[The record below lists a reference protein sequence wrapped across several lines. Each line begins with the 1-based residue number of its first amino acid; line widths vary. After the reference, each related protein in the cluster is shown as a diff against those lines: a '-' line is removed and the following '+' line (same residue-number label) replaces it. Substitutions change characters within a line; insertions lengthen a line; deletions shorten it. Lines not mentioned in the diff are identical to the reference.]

1 MISKSAL
8 ALFLSVAASLLSQN
22 TWAILS
28 DDEARRAILELRK
41 SVSTSQAAI
50 LDLQNQLD
58 KHKSENA
65 QLRGQIESL
74 QKQNEDLSK
83 QNDDL
88 SNNQKSF
95 YQDLDARVSRL
106 EPQNVEVEGVTG
118 IVQAG
123 EKSSYDEA
131 LKSFQAGLIKNAD
144 TEFTSFIRKYS
155 SSPYLPLAL
164 YWSGNTKY
172 ALKDYKAAITQLQ
185 GLISRYPGHQRVPA
199 ATLTMANANL
209 ESGKKAV
216 AKKLFTDLIAKYPD
230 SDAANEA
237 KPILAGIK

>member
-74 QKQNEDLSK
+74 QKQN
-83 QNDDL
+83 DDL

-106 EPQNVEVEGVTG
+106 EPQNVEVEGLIG

-131 LKSFQAGLIKNAD
+131 LKSFQAGQIKNAD
-144 TEFTSFIRKYS
+144 SEFTSFIRKYP

>member
-1 MISKSAL
+1 MISKSGFV
-8 ALFLSVAASLLSQN
+8 LFLSVAASLLSQN

-41 SVSTSQAAI
+41 SVSASQAAI

-74 QKQNEDLSK
+74 QKQS
-83 QNDDL
+83 DDL
-88 SNNQKSF
+88 NNNQKSF

-131 LKSFQAGLIKNAD
+131 LKSFQAGQIKNAD
-144 TEFTSFIRKYS
+144 SEFTTFIRKYP

-185 GLISRYPGHQRVPA
+185 SLISLYPGHQRVPA

-216 AKKLFTDLIAKYPD
+216 AKKLLTDLIAKYPD
-230 SDAANEA
+230 SDAAKEA

>member
-22 TWAILS
+22 TWAMLS

-74 QKQNEDLSK
+74 QKQS
-83 QNDDL
+83 DDL

-95 YQDLDARVSRL
+95 YQDLDARISRL
-106 EPQNVEVEGVTG
+106 EPQTVEVEGVTG

-131 LKSFQAGLIKNAD
+131 LKSFQAGQIKNAD
-144 TEFTSFIRKYS
+144 SEFTSFIRKYP

-216 AKKLFTDLIAKYPD
+216 AKKLLTDLITKYPD
-230 SDAANEA
+230 SDAAKEA
-237 KPILAGIK
+237 KPILASIK

>member
-1 MISKSAL
+1 VISKSGFV
-8 ALFLSVAASLLSQN
+8 LFLSVAASLLSQN

-41 SVSTSQAAI
+41 SVSASQAAI

-58 KHKSENA
+58 KQKSENA

-74 QKQNEDLSK
+74 QKQS
-83 QNDDL
+83 DDL
-88 SNNQKSF
+88 NNNQKSF

-131 LKSFQAGLIKNAD
+131 LKSFQAGQIKNAD
-144 TEFTSFIRKYS
+144 SEFTSFIRKYP

-185 GLISRYPGHQRVPA
+185 GLISRYPGHQREPA
-199 ATLTMANANL
+199 AILTMANANL

-216 AKKLFTDLIAKYPD
+216 AKKFFTDLIAKYPD

>member
-1 MISKSAL
+1 VISKSAL

-41 SVSTSQAAI
+41 SVSASQAAI

-74 QKQNEDLSK
+74 QKQS
-83 QNDDL
+83 DDL

-95 YQDLDARVSRL
+95 YQDLDARISRL

-131 LKSFQAGLIKNAD
+131 LKSFQAGQIKNAD
-144 TEFTSFIRKYS
+144 SEFTTFIRKYP

-216 AKKLFTDLIAKYPD
+216 AKKLLTDLISKYPD
-230 SDAANEA
+230 SDATKEA

>member
-22 TWAILS
+22 TWAMLS

-41 SVSTSQAAI
+41 SVSASQAAI

-74 QKQNEDLSK
+74 QKQS
-83 QNDDL
+83 DDL

-95 YQDLDARVSRL
+95 YQDLDARISRL

-131 LKSFQAGLIKNAD
+131 LKSFQAGQIKNAD
-144 TEFTSFIRKYS
+144 SEFTSFIRKYP

-185 GLISRYPGHQRVPA
+185 DLISRYPGHQRVPA

>member
-1 MISKSAL
+1 VISKSGFV
-8 ALFLSVAASLLSQN
+8 LFLSVAASLLSQN

-41 SVSTSQAAI
+41 SVSASQAAI

-58 KHKSENA
+58 KQKSENA

-74 QKQNEDLSK
+74 QKQS
-83 QNDDL
+83 DDL
-88 SNNQKSF
+88 NNNQKSF
-95 YQDLDARVSRL
+95 YQDLDARISRL

-131 LKSFQAGLIKNAD
+131 LKSFQAGQIKNAD
-144 TEFTSFIRKYS
+144 SEFTSFIRKYP

-199 ATLTMANANL
+199 AILTMANANL

>member
-1 MISKSAL
+1 VISKSGFV
-8 ALFLSVAASLLSQN
+8 LFLSVAASLLSQN

-41 SVSTSQAAI
+41 SVSASQAAI

-58 KHKSENA
+58 KQKSENA

-74 QKQNEDLSK
+74 QKQS
-83 QNDDL
+83 DDL
-88 SNNQKSF
+88 NNNQKSF

-131 LKSFQAGLIKNAD
+131 LKSFQAGQIKNAD
-144 TEFTSFIRKYS
+144 SEFTSFIRKYP

-172 ALKDYKAAITQLQ
+172 ALKDYKAAITQLE

-199 ATLTMANANL
+199 AILTMANANL

>member
-41 SVSTSQAAI
+41 SVSASQAAI

-74 QKQNEDLSK
+74 QKQS
-83 QNDDL
+83 DDL

-95 YQDLDARVSRL
+95 YQDLDARISRL
-106 EPQNVEVEGVTG
+106 EPQTVEVEGVTG

-131 LKSFQAGLIKNAD
+131 LKSFQAGQIKNAD
-144 TEFTSFIRKYS
+144 SEFTTFIRKYP

-209 ESGKKAV
+209 ESGKKAI
-216 AKKLFTDLIAKYPD
+216 AKKLLTDLISKYPD
-230 SDAANEA
+230 SDAAKEA

>member
-1 MISKSAL
+1 VISKSGFV
-8 ALFLSVAASLLSQN
+8 LFLSVAASLLSQN

-41 SVSTSQAAI
+41 SVSASQAAI

-58 KHKSENA
+58 KQKSENA

-74 QKQNEDLSK
+74 QKQS
-83 QNDDL
+83 DDL
-88 SNNQKSF
+88 NNNQKSF

-131 LKSFQAGLIKNAD
+131 LKSFQAGQIKNAD
-144 TEFTSFIRKYS
+144 SEFTTFIRKYP

-199 ATLTMANANL
+199 AILTMANANL

>member
-58 KHKSENA
+58 KHKSEIA
-65 QLRGQIESL
+65 QLRGQIENL
-74 QKQNEDLSK
+74 QK

-131 LKSFQAGLIKNAD
+131 LKSFQAGQIKNAD
-144 TEFTSFIRKYS
+144 SEFTSFIRKYP

>member
-1 MISKSAL
+1 VISKSAL

-41 SVSTSQAAI
+41 SVSASQAAI

-74 QKQNEDLSK
+74 QKQS
-83 QNDDL
+83 DDL

-95 YQDLDARVSRL
+95 YQDLDARISRL
-106 EPQNVEVEGVTG
+106 EPQTVEVEGVTG

-131 LKSFQAGLIKNAD
+131 LKSFQAGQIKNAD
-144 TEFTSFIRKYS
+144 SEFTTFIRKYP

-216 AKKLFTDLIAKYPD
+216 AKKLLTDLISKYPD
-230 SDAANEA
+230 SDATKEA

>member
-22 TWAILS
+22 TWAMLS

-74 QKQNEDLSK
+74 QK

-131 LKSFQAGLIKNAD
+131 LKSFQAGQIKNAD
-144 TEFTSFIRKYS
+144 SEFTSFIRKYP

>member
-41 SVSTSQAAI
+41 SVSASQAAI

-74 QKQNEDLSK
+74 QKQS
-83 QNDDL
+83 DDL

-95 YQDLDARVSRL
+95 YQDLDARISRL

-131 LKSFQAGLIKNAD
+131 LKSFQAEQIKNAD
-144 TEFTSFIRKYS
+144 SEFTTFIRKYP

-209 ESGKKAV
+209 ESGKKAI
-216 AKKLFTDLIAKYPD
+216 AKKLLTDLISKYPD
-230 SDAANEA
+230 SDAAKEA

>member
-1 MISKSAL
+1 MISKSGFV
-8 ALFLSVAASLLSQN
+8 LFLSVAASLLSQN

-41 SVSTSQAAI
+41 SVSASQAAI

-58 KHKSENA
+58 KQKSENA

-74 QKQNEDLSK
+74 QKQS
-83 QNDDL
+83 DDL
-88 SNNQKSF
+88 NNNQKSF

-131 LKSFQAGLIKNAD
+131 LKSFQAGQIKNAD
-144 TEFTSFIRKYS
+144 SEFTSFIRKYP

>member
-1 MISKSAL
+1 VISKSVF

-41 SVSTSQAAI
+41 SVSASQAAM

-74 QKQNEDLSK
+74 EKQS
-83 QNDDL
+83 DDL

-95 YQDLDARVSRL
+95 YQDLDARLARL
-106 EPQNVEVEGVTG
+106 EPQTVEVEGVTG

-131 LKSFQAGLIKNAD
+131 LKFFQAGQIKNAD
-144 TEFTSFIRKYS
+144 SEFTTFIRKYP

-172 ALKDYKAAITQLQ
+172 ALKDYNAAIAQLQ

-216 AKKLFTDLIAKYPD
+216 AKKLLTDLIAKYPD
-230 SDAANEA
+230 SDAAKEA

>member
-22 TWAILS
+22 TWAMLS

-74 QKQNEDLSK
+74 QK

-131 LKSFQAGLIKNAD
+131 LKSFQAGQIKNAD
-144 TEFTSFIRKYS
+144 SEFTTFIRKYP

>member
-1 MISKSAL
+1 VISKSGFV
-8 ALFLSVAASLLSQN
+8 LFLSVAASLLSQN

-41 SVSTSQAAI
+41 SVSASQAAI

-58 KHKSENA
+58 KQKSENA

-74 QKQNEDLSK
+74 QKQS
-83 QNDDL
+83 DDL
-88 SNNQKSF
+88 NNNQKSF

-131 LKSFQAGLIKNAD
+131 LKSFQAGQIKNAD
-144 TEFTSFIRKYS
+144 SEFTSFIRKYP

-199 ATLTMANANL
+199 AILTMANANL

-216 AKKLFTDLIAKYPD
+216 AKNLFTDLIAKYPD

>member
-74 QKQNEDLSK
+74 QKQN
-83 QNDDL
+83 DDL

-131 LKSFQAGLIKNAD
+131 LKSFQAGQIKNAD
-144 TEFTSFIRKYS
+144 SEFTSFIRKYP

-199 ATLTMANANL
+199 AILTMANANL

>member
-1 MISKSAL
+1 VISKSAL

-41 SVSTSQAAI
+41 SVSASQAAI

-74 QKQNEDLSK
+74 QKQS
-83 QNDDL
+83 DDL

-95 YQDLDARVSRL
+95 YQDLDARISRL

-131 LKSFQAGLIKNAD
+131 LKSFQAGQIKNAD
-144 TEFTSFIRKYS
+144 SEFTTFIRKYP

-209 ESGKKAV
+209 ESGKKAI
-216 AKKLFTDLIAKYPD
+216 AKKLLTDLISKYPD
-230 SDAANEA
+230 SDAAKEA

>member
-41 SVSTSQAAI
+41 SVSASQADI

-74 QKQNEDLSK
+74 QK

-131 LKSFQAGLIKNAD
+131 LKSFQAGQIKNAD
-144 TEFTSFIRKYS
+144 SEFTSFIRKYP

>member
-1 MISKSAL
+1 MISKSVL
-8 ALFLSVAASLLSQN
+8 ALFFSVAASLLSQN
-22 TWAILS
+22 TWAMLS

-65 QLRGQIESL
+65 QLRGQIENL
-74 QKQNEDLSK
+74 QK

-131 LKSFQAGLIKNAD
+131 LKSFQAGQIKNAD
-144 TEFTSFIRKYS
+144 SEFTSFIRKYP

>member
-22 TWAILS
+22 TWAMLS

-41 SVSTSQAAI
+41 SVSASQSAI

-74 QKQNEDLSK
+74 QK

-131 LKSFQAGLIKNAD
+131 LKSFQAGQIKNAD
-144 TEFTSFIRKYS
+144 SEFTSFIRKYP

-199 ATLTMANANL
+199 AILTMANANL

>member
-41 SVSTSQAAI
+41 SVSASQAAI

-74 QKQNEDLSK
+74 QKQS
-83 QNDDL
+83 DDL

-95 YQDLDARVSRL
+95 YQDLDARISRL
-106 EPQNVEVEGVTG
+106 EPQTVEVEGVTG

-131 LKSFQAGLIKNAD
+131 LKSFQAGQIKNAD
-144 TEFTSFIRKYS
+144 SEFTTFIRKYP

-216 AKKLFTDLIAKYPD
+216 AKKLLTDLISKYPD
-230 SDAANEA
+230 SDAAKEA
-237 KPILAGIK
+237 KPILASIK

>member
-22 TWAILS
+22 TWAMLS

-74 QKQNEDLSK
+74 QK

-144 TEFTSFIRKYS
+144 TEFTSFIRKYP

>member
-41 SVSTSQAAI
+41 SVSASQAAI

-74 QKQNEDLSK
+74 QKQS
-83 QNDDL
+83 DDL
-88 SNNQKSF
+88 NNNQKSF
-95 YQDLDARVSRL
+95 YQDLDARISRL
-106 EPQNVEVEGVTG
+106 EPQTVEVEGVTG

-131 LKSFQAGLIKNAD
+131 LKSFQAGQIKNAD
-144 TEFTSFIRKYS
+144 SEFTTFIRKYP

-216 AKKLFTDLIAKYPD
+216 AKKLLTDLISKYPD
-230 SDAANEA
+230 SDAAKEA

>member
-1 MISKSAL
+1 VISKSAL

-41 SVSTSQAAI
+41 SVSASQAAI

-74 QKQNEDLSK
+74 QKQS
-83 QNDDL
+83 DDL

-95 YQDLDARVSRL
+95 YQDLDARISRL

-131 LKSFQAGLIKNAD
+131 LKSFQAEQIKNAD
-144 TEFTSFIRKYS
+144 SEFTTFIRKYP

-216 AKKLFTDLIAKYPD
+216 AKKLLTDLISKYPD
-230 SDAANEA
+230 SDAAKEA

>member
-1 MISKSAL
+1 VISKSGFV
-8 ALFLSVAASLLSQN
+8 LFLSVAASLLSQN

-41 SVSTSQAAI
+41 SVSASQAAI

-58 KHKSENA
+58 KQKSENA

-74 QKQNEDLSK
+74 QKQS
-83 QNDDL
+83 DDL
-88 SNNQKSF
+88 NNNQKSF

-131 LKSFQAGLIKNAD
+131 LKSFQAGQIKNAD
-144 TEFTSFIRKYS
+144 SEFTSFIRKYP

-172 ALKDYKAAITQLQ
+172 AQKDYKAAITQLQ

>member
-65 QLRGQIESL
+65 QLRGQIENL
-74 QKQNEDLSK
+74 QK

-131 LKSFQAGLIKNAD
+131 LKSFQAGQIKNAD
-144 TEFTSFIRKYS
+144 SEFTSFIRKYP

-164 YWSGNTKY
+164 YWSGNSKY

>member
-1 MISKSAL
+1 VISKSGFV
-8 ALFLSVAASLLSQN
+8 LFLSVAASLLSQN

-41 SVSTSQAAI
+41 SVSASQAAI

-74 QKQNEDLSK
+74 QKQS
-83 QNDDL
+83 DDL

-95 YQDLDARVSRL
+95 YQDLDARISRL
-106 EPQNVEVEGVTG
+106 EPQTVEVEGVTG

-131 LKSFQAGLIKNAD
+131 LKSFQAGQIKNAD
-144 TEFTSFIRKYS
+144 SEFTTFIRKYP

-209 ESGKKAV
+209 ESGKKAI
-216 AKKLFTDLIAKYPD
+216 AKKLLTDLISKYPD
-230 SDAANEA
+230 SDAAKEA

>member
-41 SVSTSQAAI
+41 SVSASQAAI

-74 QKQNEDLSK
+74 QKQS
-83 QNDDL
+83 DDL

-95 YQDLDARVSRL
+95 YQDLDARISRL
-106 EPQNVEVEGVTG
+106 EPQTVEVEGVTG

-131 LKSFQAGLIKNAD
+131 LKSFQAGQIKNAD
-144 TEFTSFIRKYS
+144 SEFTTFISKYP

-209 ESGKKAV
+209 ESGKKAI
-216 AKKLFTDLIAKYPD
+216 AKKLLTDLISKYPD
-230 SDAANEA
+230 SDAAKEA

>member
-1 MISKSAL
+1 VISKSAL

-41 SVSTSQAAI
+41 SVSASQAAI

-74 QKQNEDLSK
+74 QKQS
-83 QNDDL
+83 DDL

-95 YQDLDARVSRL
+95 YQDLDARISRL

-131 LKSFQAGLIKNAD
+131 LKSFQAGQIKNAD
-144 TEFTSFIRKYS
+144 SEFTTFIRKYP

>member
-41 SVSTSQAAI
+41 SVSASQAAM

-74 QKQNEDLSK
+74 QKQS
-83 QNDDL
+83 DDL

-95 YQDLDARVSRL
+95 YQDLDARISRL
-106 EPQNVEVEGVTG
+106 EPQTVEVEGVTG

-131 LKSFQAGLIKNAD
+131 LKSFQAGQIKNAD
-144 TEFTSFIRKYS
+144 SEFTTFIRKYP

-216 AKKLFTDLIAKYPD
+216 AKKLLTDLISKYPD
-230 SDAANEA
+230 SDAAKEA